1 MTTYYINN
9 WNDWQGA
16 ITASQKGP
24 YNFKLTTNITFSNA
38 QPIFLSTLASQ
49 MQAAYILIRPGYTF
63 DCNYFTLT
71 IPVTY
76 TYTVQGMV
84 RMYGS
89 AGSYATFK
97 NFNITTYVTFENLIN
112 SDNFS
117 GLNGTVYQPSYLLF
131 EYGVVNVLGV
141 TASWGYGIFLRGSD
155 NGTAMNNII
164 RYIAIYSS
172 AVINGGKVICRFFDG
187 TMTNI
192 MLSGTYYPVS
202 RMIEYIN
209 PYSTTTFSSIY
220 VYMSN
225 PTIAYTPGQFMTSI
239 YNTGTYVTTFT
250 DIYIVIGTSYS
261 TIVTGAI
268 TFGGIITTNF
278 TSNANQLIIQNI
290 YTNSSQFTIGPVAPA
305 GPVTSSNIN
314 TSFRWLTAPS
324 FSLSDFASSTL
335 TGGYYPPN
343 RLTCFTTFPFDSN
356 VYTAYNITPRFL
368 DYLSAPCFCAGMH
381 IATPRGNIPVED
393 LKIGDD
399 VYTPDDRIVPIVD
412 IFHVEVLGD
421 EENIPHRIPVDFFMK
436 DVPNREVLLSPHHG
450 LFDLR
455 HKKWTLT
462 RWVEPAIPRL
472 EELVGERFMYYHIA
486 LPDYTNDKL
495 ICHLLP
501 VDSWDKSKPVE
512 Y

>member
-24 YNFKLTTNITFSNA
+24 YNFKLTGNLTFSNA
-38 QPIFLSTLASQ
+38 QPIFLSTLLPN
-49 MQAAYILIRPGYTF
+49 MQAAYILIRPGCTF
-63 DCNYFTLT
+63 DCNYYTLT
-71 IPVTY
+71 IPITY
-76 TYTVQGMV
+76 TYGVFGMV

-97 NFNITTYVTFENLIN
+97 NFNITSYLSFENLIN
-112 SDNFS
+112 SDS
-117 GLNGTVYQPSYLLF
+117 MSTTYQPSYLLF

-141 TASWGYGIFLRGSD
+141 TAVWNYGIFFMGSD
-155 NGTAMNNII
+155 NGTAMNNIV

-172 AVINGGKVICRFFDG
+172 AVINGGKVISRFFDG
-187 TMTNI
+187 TVTNV
-192 MLSGTYYPVS
+192 MLSGTYFTSS

-225 PTIAYTPGQFMTSI
+225 PTISFTPGQFMTAI
-239 YNTGTYVTTFT
+239 MNTGTYVTTFK
-250 DIYIVIGTSYS
+250 DIYVVIGTSYS

-268 TFGGIITTNF
+268 TFLAFLSSNS
-278 TSNANQLIIQNI
+278 TSNASLVIIQNF
-290 YTNSSQFTIGPVAPA
+290 YTNSSQFALSGDVYY
-305 GPVTSSNIN
+305 TSSNTN

-324 FSLSDFASSTL
+324 FSLGDFASSTL

-343 RLTCFTTFPFDSN
+343 RLTCFTTFPFDSG
-356 VYTAYNITPRFL
+356 VYTAYNITPAFL
-368 DYLSAPCFCAGMH
+368 SYLWAPCFCAGMH

-399 VYTPDDRIVPIVD
+399 VYTPDNRIVPIVD

-421 EENIPHRIPVDFFMK
+421 EDNIPHRIPVDFFIK

-455 HKKWTLT
+455 NKKWTLT
-462 RWVEPAIPRL
+462 RWVEPAIPRV
-472 EELVGERFMYYHIA
+472 EELIGERFMYYHIA
-486 LPDYTNDKL
+486 LPDYTNDKM